1 MNKLVQSFAQGFMNW
16 FLSLRKTVFF
26 RATQR
31 TLILLSPMAIVG
43 SFFTFLHTSV
53 FAEGSLL
60 YNLLNMDAWL
70 PDWIWNFGMYLSTGM
85 TDVTLG
91 LFGIYAVYLMSL
103 YTARLFGRDSKTAG
117 LTAIATL
124 LFIAYIYNPRVN
136 NMLILNINRR
146 LLDVSGLLV
155 AILVGYGVGQVFHW
169 LGKEYHSVSYKHVHL
184 VKERTYRAL
193 LPIGVS
199 LAFAIIIGSGFYFA
213 QVRLL
218 QSTNFQSI
226 VSQIQSSNKLWF
238 TVPWTILVS
247 LLGWVGVGNPLNS
260 LGNVVNSGAQASNMN
275 AALTAGNSWHIP
287 YKYLGSSLLQSYGM
301 MGGAGMAVALM
312 IVIFLYS
319 KDHEELQLSRLN
331 ILPVLFNCGAGFFT
345 GLPVVLNPVYAIPF
359 AVVPGL
365 NMLLAA
371 GAIALHI
378 IPASGYMMLPGT
390 PGLLIGFV
398 ETNGSVATLLFT
410 VLLIVLDA
418 CAWLPFY
425 KLSLAIEAK
434 MVAEHK
440 EADLNAAQA

>member
-1 MNKLVQSFAQGFMNW
+1 MKKLVQNFAQGFVNW
-16 FLSLRKTVFF
+16 FLGLRKTVFF

-31 TLILLSPMAIVG
+31 TLILLSPMAIMG
-43 SFFTFLHTSV
+43 SFFTFLHTAV

-60 YNLLNMDAWL
+60 YSLLNMDAWL
-70 PDWIWNFGMYLSTGM
+70 PDRVWNFGMYLSTGM

-91 LFGIYAVYLMSL
+91 LFGIYATYLMSL

-117 LTAIATL
+117 LTAIASL
-124 LFIAYIYNPRVN
+124 LFISYIYNPRVN
-136 NMLILNINRR
+136 SMLILNINRR

-169 LGKEYHSVSYKHVHL
+169 LGQEYHSVSYEHVHL
-184 VKERTYRAL
+184 VKERTYQAL
-193 LPIGVS
+193 VPIGVS
-199 LAFAIIIGSGFYFA
+199 LAFAMIAGSFFYFA

-218 QSTNFQSI
+218 QSTNFQSS
-226 VSQIQSSNKLWF
+226 VARIQSSNRLWF
-238 TVPWTILVS
+238 SVPWTILVS
-247 LLGWVGVGNPLNS
+247 LLGWLGIGSPLNY
-260 LGNVVNSGAQASNMN
+260 LGNVANSGVQVANMN
-275 AALTAGNSWHIP
+275 AALTAGSSWNVP

-319 KDHEELQLSRLN
+319 KDREELSLSKLN

-359 AVVPGL
+359 ALVPGL

-371 GAIALHI
+371 GTIALHL

-390 PGLLIGFV
+390 PGLLISFV
-398 ETNGSVATLLFT
+398 ETNGSIAALIFTFVLVA
-410 VLLIVLDA
+410 LDA
-418 CAWLPFY
+418 CVWLPFY
-425 KLSLAIEAK
+425 KLSLAIEEK
-434 MVAEHK
+434 MAVEQQ
-440 EADLNAAQA
+440 EADQNEA